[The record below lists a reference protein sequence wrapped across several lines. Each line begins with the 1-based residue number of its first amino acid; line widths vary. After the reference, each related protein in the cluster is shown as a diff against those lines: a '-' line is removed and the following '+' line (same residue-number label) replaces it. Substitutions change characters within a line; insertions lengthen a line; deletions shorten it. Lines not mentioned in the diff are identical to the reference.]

1 MSDITPQTASV
12 PTALRSVSGWESL
25 LWTGAYALSQLVAVC
40 LTLGVIALCALGT
53 ESLSQ
58 ERLLQLVLDLEIDQS
73 FLVIGVSTLGAA
85 LLLIPMVTW
94 RLGRG
99 WREQLWMEL
108 PSGRHTLLILGSV
121 LPLAILSDELYRV
134 CQVWLG
140 LGATDTNQLV
150 QSLSFQVSYPI
161 LVVAIALGPAVGE
174 ELVFRGLIGQGLVHR
189 WGLPGGIAATAALFA
204 LAHISPAHAIATLP
218 LGVFLHWVYLQTRSL
233 WAPIL
238 LHFLNNLLVISLA
251 HFRLG
256 GLPASPV
263 LMTTAFGCLTA
274 LAWRFGTDESP
285 SEATSR
291 RPLAGPFWKSW
302 QQVYEGWS
310 VLSYTVAFLWAAR
323 AL

>member
-1 MSDITPQTASV
+1 
-12 PTALRSVSGWESL
+12 
-25 LWTGAYALSQLVAVC
+25 
-40 LTLGVIALCALGT
+40 
-53 ESLSQ
+53 
-58 ERLLQLVLDLEIDQS
+58 
-73 FLVIGVSTLGAA
+73 
-85 LLLIPMVTW
+85 MVTW

-274 LAWRFGTDESP
+274 LAWRFGTDDSP
-285 SEATSR
+285 SKTTS

>member
-1 MSDITPQTASV
+1 MSDGIS
-12 PTALRSVSGWESL
+12 PTVTEPVAPRSVGGWESL

-40 LTLGVIALCALGT
+40 VTLGVMALCALRT
-53 ESLSQ
+53 ESLSR
-58 ERLLQLVLDLEIDQS
+58 ERLLQLFLDLEIDRS
-73 FLVIGVSTLGAA
+73 FLVIGVSTLGAT
-85 LLLIPMVTW
+85 LILIPLVTW
-94 RLGRG
+94 RLGQN

-121 LPLAILSDELYRV
+121 LPLAILSNELYRV
-134 CQVWLG
+134 CQVWFG
-140 LGATDTNQLV
+140 PGATDTNQLV

-161 LVVAIALGPAVGE
+161 LVMAIALGPAVGE
-174 ELVFRGLIGQGLVHR
+174 ELVFRGLIGQGLVRR
-189 WGLPGGIAATAALFA
+189 WGLPGGVAATAALFA

-263 LMTTAFGCLTA
+263 LITTAFGCLTA
-274 LAWRFGTDESP
+274 LAWRFGTDDSHSQP
-285 SEATSR
+285 TN
-291 RPLAGPFWKSW
+291 RPLAGPFWNSW
-302 QQVYEGWS
+302 QQVFEGWS
-310 VLSYTVAFLWAAR
+310 VLSYTAAFLWAAR